1 MLISTDP
8 ASVNAVFPGSHDGFP
23 GSHDGNCRHCAA
35 ESYLSLPRWG
45 NHLAFQRAWGRILAS
60 RELRITARDGPAD
73 CLSSEGEPGW
83 VSARPLNYADTW
95 CVRTS
100 VSRILGIDICVA
112 CLRFLS

>member
-1 MLISTDP
+1 MTASLVAMTASLVAMTASPVAMTGIAAIAPPSRICRCPDGATISP
-8 ASVNAVFPGSHDGFP
+8 SSAHG
-23 GSHDGNCRHCAA
+23 AA
-35 ESYLSLPRWG
+35 
-45 NHLAFQRAWGRILAS
+45 ILAS

-83 VSARPLNYADTW
+83 VSARSLNYADTW